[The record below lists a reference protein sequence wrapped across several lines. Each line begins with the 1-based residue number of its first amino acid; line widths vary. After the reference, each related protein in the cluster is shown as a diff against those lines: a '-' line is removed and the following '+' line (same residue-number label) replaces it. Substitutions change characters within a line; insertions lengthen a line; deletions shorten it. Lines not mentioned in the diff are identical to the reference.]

1 MGAMKIGQRV
11 MITNVEGPHTFGV
24 YAGTAVM
31 QRFENSDMET
41 MAIVRL
47 DMGDCGYIQPD
58 GRGKKPVTFVSC
70 VVVHPENLTVG

>member
-1 MGAMKIGQRV
+1 MKIGQKV
-11 MITNVEGPHTFGV
+11 IVNNGEDSQSYGI

-41 MAIVRL
+41 MAIVRM

-58 GRGKKPVTFVSC
+58 GNGKKPVTFVSC
-70 VVVHPENLTVG
+70 VVVHPENLTVA